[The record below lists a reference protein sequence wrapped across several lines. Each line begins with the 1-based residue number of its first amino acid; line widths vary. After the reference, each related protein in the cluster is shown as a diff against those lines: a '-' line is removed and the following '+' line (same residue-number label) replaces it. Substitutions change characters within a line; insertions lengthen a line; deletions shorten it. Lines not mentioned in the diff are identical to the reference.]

1 VQKRLEMPKPL
12 SEIQSYGL
20 AVLAVSVALL
30 GALLPHSFRG
40 AEFTVFL
47 LVLQMATT
55 LARVLQRTA

>member
-1 VQKRLEMPKPL
+1 MPKPL